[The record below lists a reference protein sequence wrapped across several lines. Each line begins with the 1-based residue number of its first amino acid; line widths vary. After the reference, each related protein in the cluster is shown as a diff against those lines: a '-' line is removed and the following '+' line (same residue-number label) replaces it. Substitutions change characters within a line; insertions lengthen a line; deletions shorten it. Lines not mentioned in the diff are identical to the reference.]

1 MPLQATS
8 GAASYDA
15 FGGGVAAVPKYIEE
29 CFASHLYTGTSST
42 QTINNG
48 IDLAGKGGLVWFKN
62 RGATINHA
70 WFDTTRGTTVGL
82 GSNLSSGNIT
92 TWSDSFTS
100 FNSNGFTVG
109 VDTAAVTNASANTY
123 VSWTFREQPK
133 FFDMVTY
140 SGNGANRTI
149 AHSLGS
155 VPGLI
160 LVKRINGT
168 GNWAVYHRSTGSTH
182 FLSLNA
188 QSQAN
193 PSSAYWNNTDPTSS
207 VFTVGTDSNVNTL
220 GADYIAYI
228 FAHNAGGFGLSGN
241 DNVISCGSFTTNS
254 SSQATVDLGYEP
266 QWVLIKCT
274 DNSDSWFILDNMRGW
289 VTGGNDARLLPN
301 SSVAEQTGSNY
312 GNITATGF
320 VADGSYY
327 ANSNHIYIAIRRG
340 PMKVPTTG
348 TSVFAPVAYTGNGG
362 TQIATTGFPVDA
374 MIEFERTNSSGV
386 PAAGGKYMTDRLR
399 GSSAYLETSST
410 SAEST
415 GFVFGLANNT
425 GVALSTSFN
434 SSSRT
439 YIIEAFRRAPGF
451 MDEVCYTGTGSARTL
466 SHNLGV
472 APELVIYKNR
482 SGVAAWAVQSSY
494 LPSVT
499 GSILQ
504 LESTNA
510 VATVANYFA
519 TPTSTTIGFG
529 SGAPNDGSINSSG
542 ATYIAYLFASCPGV
556 SKVGSYT
563 GNGTAGNTVTTGFI
577 PRFIMIKCTTTTGS
591 WLVLDSARG
600 LTSGNDPSLYLNT
613 TAAEITNTDWVTVSS
628 TGFQLNTTGNTSN
641 GAGETYIY
649 LAIA

>member
-1 MPLQATS
+1 
-8 GAASYDA
+8 
-15 FGGGVAAVPKYIEE
+15 
-29 CFASHLYTGTSST
+29 
-42 QTINNG
+42 
-48 IDLAGKGGLVWFKN
+48 
-62 RGATINHA
+62 
-70 WFDTTRGTTVGL
+70 
-82 GSNLSSGNIT
+82 
-92 TWSDSFTS
+92 
-100 FNSNGFTVG
+100 
-109 VDTAAVTNASANTY
+109 
-123 VSWTFREQPK
+123 
-133 FFDMVTY
+133 
-140 SGNGANRTI
+140 
-149 AHSLGS
+149 
-155 VPGLI
+155 
-160 LVKRINGT
+160 
-168 GNWAVYHRSTGSTH
+168 
-182 FLSLNA
+182 
-188 QSQAN
+188 
-193 PSSAYWNNTDPTSS
+193 
-207 VFTVGTDSNVNTL
+207 
-220 GADYIAYI
+220 
-228 FAHNAGGFGLSGN
+228 
-241 DNVISCGSFTTNS
+241 
-254 SSQATVDLGYEP
+254 
-266 QWVLIKCT
+266 
-274 DNSDSWFILDNMRGW
+274 
-289 VTGGNDARLLPN
+289 
-301 SSVAEQTGSNY
+301 
-312 GNITATGF
+312 
-320 VADGSYY
+320 
-327 ANSNHIYIAIRRG
+327 
-340 PMKVPTTG
+340 
-348 TSVFAPVAYTGNGG
+348 
-362 TQIATTGFPVDA
+362 
-374 MIEFERTNSSGV
+374 
-386 PAAGGKYMTDRLR
+386 
-399 GSSAYLETSST
+399 
-410 SAEST
+410 
-415 GFVFGLANNT
+415 VFGLANNT